1 MFCQALF
8 TKKYKIYERKLHQK
22 LSIEVCFRENYRFRS
37 RSRPRLRKK
46 VIMRKSFKDMQIW
59 QVAMCVA
66 ERIFELS
73 EDLPRKE
80 DYGLTSQI
88 RRSSLS
94 ISANIAEAF
103 GRYHIFDKIKF
114 YFIAR
119 GSITETQ
126 SHLEYGS
133 RVGYFSKEIVKK
145 LDSDLEDIC
154 KDLNKIIVTLRN
166 KRN

>member
-1 MFCQALF
+1 M
-8 TKKYKIYERKLHQK
+8 H
-22 LSIEVCFRENYRFRS
+22 
-37 RSRPRLRKK
+37 
-46 VIMRKSFKDMQIW
+46 KSFKNMKIW
-59 QVAMCVA
+59 MLAMCVA
-66 ERIFELS
+66 ECIFELS

-103 GRYHIFDKIKF
+103 GRHHLLDKIKF
-114 YFIAR
+114 YYYAR
-119 GSITETQ
+119 GSISETQ
-126 SHLEYGS
+126 SHLEYGL
-133 RVGYFSKEIVKK
+133 RVGYFDGEIVKK
-145 LDSDLEDIC
+145 LDADLEDIC